1 MLGSFSRPV
10 SFPFLAASA
19 AVIVSQLTAFLREG
33 TAKMTTAFGRL
44 EGGWRGRGLFSPFL
58 SYTQRCHTFCH
69 PPDPEPRLLEG
80 RFHLR
85 GSPTSS
91 VDDSAGETS
100 QNRRFFFPRVG
111 GIFALPVDVRLEGKS
126 VIVAPFFSSSRNKR
140 TIVFLSVTPQCV
152 MLPCEQE
159 PGANLSVLRPA
170 GVGFLSVLAALTS

>member
-58 SYTQRCHTFCH
+58 SYPRRRHTFCH
-69 PPDPEPRLLEG
+69 PLIWNHASWKAG
-80 RFHLR
+80 
-85 GSPTSS
+85 PTSEGLPR

-100 QNRRFFFPRVG
+100 QNLRLFVCWWRFC
-111 GIFALPVDVRLEGKS
+111 FALLS
-126 VIVAPFFSSSRNKR
+126 VKVAPFFFFFSSGNKGS
-140 TIVFLSVTPQCV
+140 IVFLSVTPQCV
-152 MLPCEQE
+152 MAPCEQE
-159 PGANLSVLRPA
+159 PAANLNVLRPA
-170 GVGFLSVLAALTS
+170 GVQSLPVLAALTS